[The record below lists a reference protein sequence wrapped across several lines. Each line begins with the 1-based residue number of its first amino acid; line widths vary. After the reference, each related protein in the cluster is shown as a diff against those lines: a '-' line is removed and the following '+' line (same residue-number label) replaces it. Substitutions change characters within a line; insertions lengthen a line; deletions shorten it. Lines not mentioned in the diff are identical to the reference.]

1 MNMGGALVP
10 SSKLKMLTLILLIGG
25 VLLTEMIGATPVYAS
40 FCQVSNVVYNYPQ
53 KVTPSQSFGT
63 TVNVSGVCVP
73 NVEYF
78 YIIRVDLSSMSGQIL
93 ASNFGSIGYGT
104 GQNWQVIVPNKITAP
119 ASANSWQIQFTVYVF
134 ASISSGVAL
143 DYKTT
148 NPVTI
153 QISTT

>member
-1 MNMGGALVP
+1 VVVELVP
-10 SSKLKMLTLILLIGG
+10 SSKRKTLPLILLIGV
-25 VLLTEMIGATPVYAS
+25 VLLTEMVGATPAYAS

-78 YIIRVDLSSMSGQIL
+78 YTIRVDLSTMSGQIL
-93 ASNFGSIGYGT
+93 TSNFGSIGYGT
-104 GQNWQVIVPNKITAP
+104 GQNWQVTVPNKITAP